1 MIIVSAHIQQIKRTL
16 MYHDSQGNVLTT
28 GSADAASHFSNAI
41 EDFLHYRTTPSA
53 KLKKALS
60 ADPEFVLA
68 ICLRGYFLM
77 MVENRKVIP
86 KVQEIIRSLI
96 PQVSM
101 LSERERLHVEALAA
115 WAECDLLKTCQ
126 VWEQLLT
133 IAPRDI
139 LALKLHHTMAFYTGR
154 SQVLLSVIRGVLAAW
169 DSSVPGYSVVQGMY
183 AYALEECGNYD
194 EAERTGR
201 EAAMANPEDLWA
213 IHAVSHVLDMQGRY
227 EEGVEWLNYSAE
239 DWSDRNPFKA
249 HLWWHAALF
258 HLNLDDIDKAISI
271 HDGLLRSIN
280 TPSYV
285 DVSNQSSL
293 LKRVEIHG
301 INVGERWHLLADHA
315 RTRTKDHILTFRD
328 VHFCLAMAAAGQL
341 ESARDYIKSMEEF
354 SEANNNWTA
363 NVTKS
368 TLIPLCKGIVAYEAK
383 EYEIACNIL
392 WPLRND
398 LGPVGGSHTQRDLFR
413 QILEDAARKCKRT
426 NISRHLLSERI
437 LQRPNDD
444 NYQKRYNALL

>member
-1 MIIVSAHIQQIKRTL
+1 
-16 MYHDSQGNVLTT
+16 MYHDGQGNVLTT
-28 GSADAASHFSNAI
+28 VSMDAASYFSSAI
-41 EDFLHYRTTPSA
+41 NDFLNYRTTPSA
-53 KLKKALS
+53 QLKNALS
-60 ADPEFVLA
+60 EDPEFALA
-68 ICLRGYFLM
+68 LCLRGYFLM

-86 KVQEIIRSLI
+86 KVREILRSLI
-96 PQVSM
+96 PQVSR
-101 LSERERLHVEALAA
+101 LSERERLHVKALES
-115 WAECDLLKTCQ
+115 WAELDLLKTCQ
-126 VWEQLLT
+126 VWEQLLS

-139 LALKLHHTMAFYTGR
+139 LALKLHHTLAFYTGR
-154 SQVLLSVIRGVLAAW
+154 SQVLLSVVRGVLAAW
-169 DSSVPGYSVVQGMY
+169 DRSVPAYSIVQGMH

-201 EAAMANPEDLWA
+201 EATMANPEDLWA

-227 EEGVEWLNYSAE
+227 EEGVKWLSYSAE

-258 HLNLDDIDKAISI
+258 HLSLNDIDKAISI
-271 HDGLLRSIN
+271 HDELLRSIN

-293 LKRVEIHG
+293 LKRVEIRG

-328 VHFCLAMAAAGQL
+328 AHFCLAMAAAGQL
-341 ESARDYIKSMEEF
+341 EEARDYIKSMEEF
-354 SEANNNWTA
+354 SEASHNWTA
-363 NVTKS
+363 NATKS

-383 EYEIACNIL
+383 EYAAACDIL

-398 LGPVGGSHTQRDLFR
+398 LAPVGGSHTQRDLFR
-413 QILEDAARKCKRT
+413 QILEDAASKCDRT

-437 LQRPNDD
+437 QQRPNDVT
-444 NYQKRYNALL
+444 YQSLYKALK

>member
-1 MIIVSAHIQQIKRTL
+1 
-16 MYHDSQGNVLTT
+16 MYHDDQGNVLTT
-28 GSADAASHFSNAI
+28 VSMDAASYFSSAI
-41 EDFLHYRTTPSA
+41 DDFLNYRTTPSA
-53 KLKKALS
+53 QLKNALS
-60 ADPEFVLA
+60 EDPEFVLA
-68 ICLRGYFLM
+68 LCLRGYFLM

-86 KVQEIIRSLI
+86 KVHEILHSVI
-96 PQVSM
+96 PKVGR
-101 LSERERLHVEALAA
+101 LSERERLHVEALTS
-115 WAECDLLKTCQ
+115 WAKLDLLKTCQ
-126 VWEQLLT
+126 VWEQLLS

-154 SQVLLSVIRGVLAAW
+154 SQVLLSVIRGVWASW
-169 DSSVPGYSVVQGMY
+169 DRSVPGYSVVQGMY

-201 EAAMANPEDLWA
+201 EATMANPEDLWA

-227 EEGVEWLNYSAE
+227 EEGVKWLDYSAE

-249 HLWWHAALF
+249 HLWWHAAIF
-258 HLNLDDIDKAISI
+258 HLSLDDADKAISI
-271 HDGLLRSIN
+271 HDELLRSIN

-293 LKRVEIHG
+293 LKRVEIRG
-301 INVGERWHLLADHA
+301 INVGERWQLLADHA

-341 ESARDYIKSMEEF
+341 EEARDYIKSMEEF
-354 SEANNNWTA
+354 SDVNHNWTA
-363 NVTKS
+363 KVTKS
-368 TLIPLCKGIVAYEAK
+368 TLIPLCKGIVAYEAN
-383 EYEIACNIL
+383 EYAAACDIL

-398 LGPVGGSHTQRDLFR
+398 LAPVGGSHTQRDLFR
-413 QILEDAARKCKRT
+413 QILEDAAGKCEQT

-437 LQRPNDD
+437 LQRPNDV
-444 NYQKRYNALL
+444 NYRRLYEALQ